1 MRTLLILLLLT
12 ALAATPILSQQYNFL
27 NYSVGDG
34 LPQSQ
39 IYAIHEDSRGYLWFG
54 SYGGGISRF
63 DGANFV
69 NYGEEEGLPSNFVRC
84 IAEDKQGNLWIG
96 TDNGLCTFDGKTF
109 VPFTKDGFPKN
120 ATIKSIAFDKHQ
132 TLWIGT
138 QDDGLYS
145 FAAGKLSQITAK
157 NGLVNKIV
165 NIVFEDHKG
174 NLWVGTE
181 NGVNKIS
188 GSKIEKLTSKQGFP
202 FNSVRSIAEDKLG
215 HIWFA
220 SYGGGVCSYNDTS
233 FTKHTSK
240 DGLCSNTV
248 YSILCDS
255 KGNLWF
261 GTATGVSRYDGK
273 TFKTYTDHE
282 GLCGN
287 VVVTII
293 EDSFHNIWFG
303 SSGGGTGRLDNE
315 RFVHFTENNEMGKW
329 VYSIA
334 QDKQGNFWMGTS
346 AGGVTKYDGQV
357 YRLFKGDN
365 GFTAEKVKTIYCDRD
380 GELWL
385 GTLGKGVFRYNG
397 KTFMQYMVKQGL
409 CGNFITGITADSA
422 ENIWFASLDNGIGYY
437 NKKLNKFQR
446 IREKD
451 GLADNRVNTL
461 CTDALGNIWVATAGA
476 GLSRISF
483 ADSAKTTPVFKLF
496 SKEQGLTSNN
506 IRSLVLRNKS
516 LIIGTSGG
524 GIDILKENGK
534 IETISKKNGL
544 SSNNI
549 YSLIH
554 DLQNNLWIGTEKG
567 IDKVIL
573 NSDSVL
579 QIVHYGKAEGFIG
592 VETNQNAVYRDT
604 LGNIWFGT
612 VNGAI
617 RYNSTA
623 DFKSETAPKIHIN
636 SVSLFFDKIENTK
649 YAGNPAPWSHLP
661 NSLILPHNNNHLSF
675 EFIGI
680 DFKNPQ
686 AVRYKWKLEGF
697 DKDWSPAIQKRE
709 ATYSNLPPG
718 KYTFMVKAC
727 NEDGLWNAQPTEF
740 SFRIKPPFWSLLWF
754 QALAILSIIFL
765 GWIIMTSRLR
775 RIKQRTQAEKQRL
788 ELEKN
793 ILELEQATH
802 RLQMNPHFVFNSLN
816 SIQGYIAN
824 NDKTQAKW
832 YLSKFAKLMRLIL
845 DNAREEFIPLKDE
858 IEILEN
864 YLTLEKLRRNNKFE
878 FSIKIDVSTDTEA
891 IEIPPMIVQ
900 PFVENS
906 VLHGIKQKEGKGN
919 ISINFRTEEKMLICE
934 ITDDGIG
941 RDKAKELKSI
951 SSAEHKSSAI
961 AITEERLKRLGR
973 EHNQDAGVTI
983 TDLRDQDGNALGT
996 QVVMRIPI

>member
-1 MRTLLILLLLT
+1 MRILLGSILLILLFAGQT
-12 ALAATPILSQQYNFL
+12 FAQQYNFL

-63 DGANFV
+63 DGANFL
-69 NYGEEEGLPSNFVRC
+69 NDGEEEGLPSNFVRC
-84 IAEDKQGNLWIG
+84 IAEDKLGNLWIG
-96 TDNGLCTFDGKTF
+96 TDDGMCTFDGKTF
-109 VPFTKDGFPKN
+109 VPFAKNGFPKN
-120 ATIKSIAFDKHQ
+120 TIVKSIIFDKHQ

-138 QDDGLYS
+138 QDDGLFSYT
-145 FAAGKLSQITAK
+145 AGKITHLTTP

-165 NIVFEDHKG
+165 NTLYEDRKG
-174 NLWVGTE
+174 NIWVGTE
-181 NGVNKIS
+181 NGVTKIS

-202 FNSVRSIAEDKLG
+202 FNSVRSIAEDEQG

-220 SYGGGVCSYNDTS
+220 SYGGGVCCYNDTS
-233 FTKHTSK
+233 FIRYTAK

-255 KGNLWF
+255 KDNLWF
-261 GTATGVSRYDGK
+261 GTAMGVSRYDGK
-273 TFKTYTDHE
+273 SFKTYTDHE

-287 VVVTII
+287 VIVTMI

-303 SSGGGTGRLDNE
+303 SSGGGVGRLDNE
-315 RFVHFTENNEMGKW
+315 RFVHFSENNEMGKW
-329 VYSIA
+329 VYAIA
-334 QDKQGNFWMGTS
+334 QDKQGNYWMGTS

-365 GFTAEKVKTIYCDRD
+365 GFTAEKVKAIYGERD

-385 GTLGKGVFRYNG
+385 GTLGKGVFRYDG
-397 KTFMQYMVKQGL
+397 KTFTQYMTKQGL
-409 CGNFITGITADSA
+409 CGNFIIAITSDFAG
-422 ENIWFASLDNGIGYY
+422 NIWFASLDNGIGYY
-437 NKKLNKFQR
+437 NKRLNKFQR

-461 CTDALGNIWVATAGA
+461 CADNQGNIWVGTAGA
-476 GLSRISF
+476 GLSKVSF
-483 ADSAKTTPVFKLF
+483 ADSGRTAFKTFTKA
-496 SKEQGLTSNN
+496 QGLSSNN
-506 IRSLVLRNKS
+506 IRSLAFRNKS

-524 GIDILKENGK
+524 GINVLKENGK
-534 IETISKKNGL
+534 IENISKKNGL

-549 YSLIH
+549 YSLIL
-554 DLQNNLWIGTEKG
+554 DLQDNLWVGTEKG
-567 IDKVIL
+567 IDKMML
-573 NSDSVL
+573 SGDSVF
-579 QIVHYGKAEGFIG
+579 QIVHYGKVEGFIG
-592 VETNQNAVYRDT
+592 VETNQNAVCRDT

-612 VNGAI
+612 VSGAI
-617 RYNSTA
+617 RYNSMA
-623 DFKSETAPKIHIN
+623 DSKSETAPKIHIN
-636 SVSLFFDKIENTK
+636 SVSLFFDKIENTR
-649 YAGNPAPWSHLP
+649 YAGNPAPWTHLP
-661 NSLILPHNNNHLSF
+661 NNLVLPYNKNHLSF

-727 NEDGLWNAQPTEF
+727 NEDGVWNVQPAVF
-740 SFRIKPPFWSLLWF
+740 SFVVKPPIWSILWF
-754 QALAILSIIFL
+754 QVLTVVFAALLV
-765 GWIIMTSRLR
+765 WIVMASRLR

-793 ILELEQATH
+793 ILQLEQATH

-824 NDKTQAKW
+824 NDKVQAKW

-858 IEILEN
+858 IEILESF
-864 YLTLEKLRRNNKFE
+864 LTLEKLRRNDKFE
-878 FSIKIDVSTDTEA
+878 FSIKIDENIDPEA
-891 IEIPPMIVQ
+891 IDIPPMIVQ
-900 PFVENS
+900 PFVENA

-919 ISINFRTEEKMLICE
+919 ITVEFRTEETTLICE

-941 RDKAKELKSI
+941 RDKAKELKHI
-951 SSAEHKSSAI
+951 SSAEHKSSAV
-961 AITEERLKRLGR
+961 AITEQRLKRLAQ
-973 EHNQDAGVTI
+973 ETNQGAGVAI
-983 TDLRDQDGNALGT
+983 IDLRDHDGNAMGT
-996 QVVMRIPI
+996 KVVMRIPI